1 MLKTRSSSVCHND
14 IHTDLITDSESG
26 ELFCSSCGMVITE
39 KSEDISNPECRAFT
53 PEEKNSKSRTG
64 KPTSLAKHD
73 RGLATIISKTDRDA
87 SGRKFDDYTY
97 STFKRLRTWDARTQ
111 HYSSRDRNF
120 VLAFSQL
127 DILKDKLGLPD
138 VLIERVAY
146 MYRKAQERGLTR
158 GRSISAIIS
167 AAVYVSSREMDI
179 PRTLRDVAAASNLK
193 RKDIARHCRLIIR
206 ELDLRVPMAD
216 PMKCIVKIANK
227 ANLSESITRLAMN
240 MMTQVIQRGISAGK
254 NPMSLAATVLYISSI
269 KAGTNI
275 TQFDVARAAGITEVT
290 IRNRIRELK
299 KIQEPNSLLL
309 MMYS

>member
-1 MLKTRSSSVCHND
+1 M
-14 IHTDLITDSESG
+14 ITD
-26 ELFCSSCGMVITE
+26 
-39 KSEDISNPECRAFT
+39 KSEDISNPEWRAFT
-53 PEEKNSKSRTG
+53 LEEKNSKSRTG

-97 STFKRLRTWDARTQ
+97 STFKRLRTWDVRSQ
-111 HYSSRDRNF
+111 YYSSRNRNF
-120 VLAFSQL
+120 ALAFSQL

-138 VLIERVAY
+138 VLIERVGY
-146 MYRKAQERGLTR
+146 MYRKAQERELTR
-158 GRSISAIIS
+158 GRSISAIVS
-167 AAVYVSSREMDI
+167 AAVYISCREIGI

-240 MMTQVIQRGISAGK
+240 MMTQIIQRGISAGK

-275 TQFDVARAAGITEVT
+275 TQFDIARAAGITEVT
-290 IRNRIRELK
+290 IRNRMRELK
-299 KIQEPNSLLL
+299 KYMNEIVCC
-309 MMYS
+309 

>member
-1 MLKTRSSSVCHND
+1 
-14 IHTDLITDSESG
+14 
-26 ELFCSSCGMVITE
+26 VITE
-39 KSEDISNPECRAFT
+39 RSEDISNPEWRAFT

-73 RGLATIISKTDRDA
+73 RGLATVISKTGRDA
-87 SGRKFDDYTY
+87 SGQKFDDYTY
-97 STFKRLRTWDARTQ
+97 TTFRRLRTWDTRTQ

-167 AAVYVSSREMDI
+167 AAVYVSCREMDI
-179 PRTLRDVAAASNLK
+179 PRTLRDVAGAGNLK
-193 RKDIARHCRLIIR
+193 RKDLARHCRLIIR

-227 ANLSESITRLAMN
+227 ANLSETITRLALN

-254 NPMSLAATVLYISSI
+254 NPMSLAATSLYISSV
-269 KAGTNI
+269 KAGVNI
-275 TQFDVARAAGITEVT
+275 TQFDIARAAGITEVT
-290 IRNRIRELK
+290 IRNRIHELK
-299 KIQEPNSLLL
+299 KNTGTKSLWLMTNS
-309 MMYS
+309 